1 MTAHAPSLGEAGG
14 LRIDGGVVR
23 GAAQVTLN
31 LAVAPG
37 ETLAL
42 VGPNGAGKSTTLDL
56 VAGLLALDRGT
67 VEIAGLLVDSA
78 IEGVFVPPERR
89 GVGMVFQHYNLFQH
103 LSVFDNVAFGLQV
116 RGRSTG
122 EVEEVATRWIDR
134 LQLGPLVDRRPSE
147 LSGGQAQRVAIARA
161 LAVDPEVLLLDE
173 PMAALDLEAK
183 AELRELL
190 ADVLGRHGGP
200 AVVVTHDPADAEL
213 LADRVGVLEGGRLRQ
228 LGTVADLRA
237 EPVDSYVA
245 SFFP

>member
-1 MTAHAPSLGEAGG
+1 
-14 LRIDGGVVR
+14 
-23 GAAQVTLN
+23 VTLN

-122 EVEEVATRWIDR
+122 EVEEVATHWIDR